1 MWLSQIQSHFRRSI
15 LGFDE
20 RILLKYEI
28 KLKYDE
34 NPKQSKCEVTLQNT
48 LCRFMEENSQN
59 VCT

>member
-1 MWLSQIQSHFRRSI
+1 MQLSQIQSHFRVSI

-34 NPKQSKCEVTLQNT
+34 NSKQSKCGTTAQKHIRCT
-48 LCRFMEENSQN
+48 FIEENSYG
-59 VCT
+59 C